1 MAGIEAMEA
10 FYREIGMPTSLGELG
25 VHPTP
30 AQIDQMVTQ
39 CLRATGGQSGTA
51 RVLKR
56 PEMTK
61 IYEMANH

>member
-1 MAGIEAMEA
+1 MEA

-25 VHPTP
+25 VNPTP